1 MTAFIIA
8 YSKLILMFALIGT
21 IIALSSTGQRPYRQR
36 SAQMTA
42 ATCGSKPTG
51 S

>member
-21 IIALSSTGQRPYRQR
+21 IIALSSIGHRPYRHEAR
-36 SAQMTA
+36 
-42 ATCGSKPTG
+42 K
-51 S
+51 

>member
-21 IIALSSTGQRPYRQR
+21 IIALSSTGHWPHRHEAR
-36 SAQMTA
+36 
-42 ATCGSKPTG
+42 K
-51 S
+51 

>member
-21 IIALSSTGQRPYRQR
+21 IIALSSAGHRPFRHEAR
-36 SAQMTA
+36 
-42 ATCGSKPTG
+42 K
-51 S
+51 

>member
-21 IIALSSTGQRPYRQR
+21 VIALSSTGQRPYRHEAR
-36 SAQMTA
+36 
-42 ATCGSKPTG
+42 K
-51 S
+51 

>member
-21 IIALSSTGQRPYRQR
+21 IIALSSTGHRPYRHK
-36 SAQMTA
+36 AH
-42 ATCGSKPTG
+42 K
-51 S
+51 

>member
-21 IIALSSTGQRPYRQR
+21 IIALSSTGHRPYRHEPH
-36 SAQMTA
+36 
-42 ATCGSKPTG
+42 K
-51 S
+51 

>member
-21 IIALSSTGQRPYRQR
+21 IIALSSTGHQPYRHEAR
-36 SAQMTA
+36 
-42 ATCGSKPTG
+42 K
-51 S
+51 